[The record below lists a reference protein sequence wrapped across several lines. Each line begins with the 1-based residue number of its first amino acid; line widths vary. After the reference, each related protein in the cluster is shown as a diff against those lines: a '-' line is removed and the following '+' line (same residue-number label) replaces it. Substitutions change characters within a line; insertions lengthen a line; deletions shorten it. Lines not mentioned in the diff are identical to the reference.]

1 MWPTN
6 MYIVSKSCFQYDFI
20 AYKIWPPSANPSAGP
35 RFPNTTREDDAK
47 PKSRAFFKCMC
58 HWNLKELQIKQR
70 WMFSKNQANSLIQL
84 PWGDVVSGHQK
95 KGWPMLTGYI
105 NLNLLEG
112 CNRITYLPQD
122 HLIKIHKVTIP
133 SENWFHVSSFSGR
146 TCWTLIY
153 VIFIYMAPIEHVS
166 WFAIKSYHIKYRYLR
181 LLGPAAAPKRRF
193 KIFNWHCL
201 VFFRS
206 FVFFGNP
213 SGWKYNI
220 PKSFSDI
227 LTGDDVWW

>member
-1 MWPTN
+1 MSSPSFSQSQRMLWVLNMSQCIPQEWTISLKSVYSFCTCLQRMVVKQMWPTN

-112 CNRITYLPQD
+112 RNRITYLPQD

-153 VIFIYMAPIEHVS
+153 VIFI
-166 WFAIKSYHIKYRYLR
+166 
-181 LLGPAAAPKRRF
+181 
-193 KIFNWHCL
+193 
-201 VFFRS
+201 
-206 FVFFGNP
+206 
-213 SGWKYNI
+213 
-220 PKSFSDI
+220 
-227 LTGDDVWW
+227 